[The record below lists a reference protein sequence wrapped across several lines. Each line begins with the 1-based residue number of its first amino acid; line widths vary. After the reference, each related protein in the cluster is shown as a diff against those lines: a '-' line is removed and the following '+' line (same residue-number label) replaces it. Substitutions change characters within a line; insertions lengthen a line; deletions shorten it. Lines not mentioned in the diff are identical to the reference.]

1 MHSACHHTL
10 HHSGKHRLFHCLQ
23 DFIISTD
30 VLVEQSGQLENIAIW
45 CRLLHDRLDLSNGIL
60 DFVIHNEC
68 LSFKNHDRFIHLGIA
83 IAALRKMRGMS
94 QEQLA
99 EKAGISRSLISAIE
113 APGLAK
119 SFSLDVFFN
128 LADALDIDPADLINA
143 TVFPDRIFKQK

>member
-1 MHSACHHTL
+1 M
-10 HHSGKHRLFHCLQ
+10 GK
-23 DFIISTD
+23 DI
-30 VLVEQSGQLENIAIW
+30 
-45 CRLLHDRLDLSNGIL
+45 
-60 DFVIHNEC
+60 
-68 LSFKNHDRFIHLGIA
+68 SFKNHDRFIHLGIA

-143 TVFPDRIFKQK
+143 TVFPDRIFKQKYLYLFSFMKKRALLGKHAEIYFQNNYTRSDLTRIIL